1 MKFWFLRFQHSNEL
15 GMSMCLFT
23 SEFWYAPQSSNSLWG
38 IEQNE
43 ALKNM
48 DFIIIW
54 SLDTCECFRHVTKIR
69 VNVKSINSIVAYL
82 VLFQKRYLVS
92 FVLKTRTERG
102 KCTAWNDHP
111 RTKFIQHDN
120 NFPLLTACLLLLL
133 LYARRTNTHS

>member
-1 MKFWFLRFQHSNEL
+1 
-15 GMSMCLFT
+15 MSMCLFT

-54 SLDTCECFRHVTKIR
+54 SLDTRECFRHVTKIR

-82 VLFQKRYLVS
+82 VLFQKRYLVLLVS

>member
-54 SLDTCECFRHVTKIR
+54 SLDTRECFRHVTKIR